1 MKRLGVS
8 LSLRSVRVCLLFI
21 AAGALI
27 AQSSTAT
34 VTTDINGN
42 PVTGGSTVTKDG
54 ITTDLRQSINGREV
68 PLEQVETKTLSE
80 SGNTKVTEK
89 TIRHYGANGQ
99 VVLTE
104 RVVTE
109 EIKTGQG
116 ESTVHATTYRSDISG
131 NMNEAERKT
140 VETRKNGAATVV
152 DTAIEK
158 KDLSG
163 SYSVAEKRNSTSEPT
178 SDGGKH
184 ESENV
189 YLRDANGS
197 LYEAQR
203 SSTIETK
210 TGNQTVDNTAIY
222 EPNASGAM
230 TLTRQTLKKSTANAD
245 GSSSDEVEIFGRA
258 SDGRARAA
266 DAAPALTEKRTIQRQ
281 MGPGGAVVET
291 QTVQLPDVNDPGRL
305 DRAHKVSETIC
316 RGECA
321 QKP

>member
-1 MKRLGVS
+1 M
-8 LSLRSVRVCLLFI
+8 RVCLLFI
-21 AAGALI
+21 VAGALS
-27 AQSSTAT
+27 AQSSTAS

-42 PVTGGSTVTKDG
+42 PVSGVASVTKDG

-68 PLEQVETKTLSE
+68 PLEQVETKTLSQN
-80 SGNTKVTEK
+80 GNTTVTEK
-89 TIRHYGANGQ
+89 IIRHYGMNGQ

-109 EIKTGQG
+109 DTKTGEGQ
-116 ESTVHATTYRSDISG
+116 SVVHATTYRSDISG

-140 VETRKNGAATVV
+140 IETRKNGPSTTV

-163 SYSVAEKRNSTSEPT
+163 SFSVAEKRTAVSEPT
-178 SDGGKH
+178 SDGKR
-184 ESENV
+184 ESETV

-197 LYEAQR
+197 LNEAQR
-203 SSTIETK
+203 SSTVETK
-210 TGNQTVDNTAIY
+210 TKNETVDNTAIY

-230 TLTRQTLKKSTANAD
+230 TLTRQTLRKSTTNPD

-281 MGPGGAVVET
+281 TGPGGAVVET
-291 QTVQLPDVNDPGRL
+291 QTVQLPDVNDPGKL
-305 DRAHKVSETIC
+305 DRGHKVSETIC